1 MSERTT
7 KLKAYLGTT
16 FSYGRYCFV
25 SPTMTLYMTTFS
37 PTPPATIGYN
47 YPGKQYHL
55 IFQKHKNATETGR
68 QLVNNFE
75 YIAIIFNK
83 KSCNI
88 YPRSIMVLLDLKHIL
103 FFPIILNIWES
114 ILMSSKQ
121 LLRANPFSMTF
132 HVQH

>member
-1 MSERTT
+1 MQLELEETMLEKKKEERHNHWLLERTT

-83 KSCNI
+83 K
-88 YPRSIMVLLDLKHIL
+88 IL
-103 FFPIILNIWES
+103 
-114 ILMSSKQ
+114 
-121 LLRANPFSMTF
+121 
-132 HVQH
+132 